1 LVKVM
6 YGASRITAAKVGGL
20 ALELKEAIEKRAS
33 VRGFTDDPVPDE
45 LVMEMLRLGAQA
57 PSAGNL
63 QARDYVVVRG
73 ADIKA
78 KLAKAAFGQDFVEK
92 APVVVVCCANLSR
105 IRNYG
110 IRGTDLYC
118 LQDVAA
124 SVENMLLFVT
134 SQGYGG
140 CWVGAFDEV
149 QVSRILELPEKV
161 RPVVLLPVGVPK
173 DPPRKTPRLKLE
185 TLVHNE
191 KW

>member
-1 LVKVM
+1 M
-6 YGASRITAAKVGGL
+6 DI
-20 ALELKEAIEKRAS
+20 KEAIEMRSS
-33 VRGFTDDPVPDE
+33 VRAFKDEPVPDE
-45 LVMEMLRLGAQA
+45 MVMEMLRLGILA

-73 ADIKA
+73 ADTKA
-78 KLAKAAFGQDFVEK
+78 KLAKASFGQEFVEK
-92 APVVVVCCANLSR
+92 APVVIVCCANLAR

-124 SVENMLLFVT
+124 SVENMMLFAA
-134 SQGYGG
+134 SQGFGS
-140 CWVGAFDEV
+140 CWVGAFDEA
-149 QVSRILELPEKV
+149 QVSRTLELPENV

-173 DPPRKTPRLKLE
+173 DPPRRTPRLKLE
-185 TLVHNE
+185 SIVHKE

>member
-1 LVKVM
+1 MDL
-6 YGASRITAAKVGGL
+6 R
-20 ALELKEAIEKRAS
+20 EAIEKRAS
-33 VRGFTDDPVPDE
+33 VRSFTEDPVPDE

-63 QARDYVVVRG
+63 QARDFIVVRG
-73 ADIKA
+73 AETKA
-78 KLAKAAFGQDFVEK
+78 KLAKAAFGQDFVER

-124 SVENMLLFVT
+124 SVENMMLYVT
-134 SQGYGG
+134 SQVFGS

-149 QVSRILELPEKV
+149 QVSRILELPENV
-161 RPVVLLPVGVPK
+161 RPVVLLPVGMPK
-173 DPPRKTPRLKLE
+173 EPQRKTPRLKLE